1 MLSNLVGEKYVK
13 VTAPEEKN
21 PGNKVPSWKYK
32 HNTFLN
38 CIKRNSFSTKSKFQ
52 LNISL
57 WQFYKVYQNFEAAK
71 KKKLDARENS
81 AFKCKKNN
89 TQVNWYFLYILV
101 SQLEGDWQTT
111 IIN

>member
-1 MLSNLVGEKYVK
+1 LLSNLVGKKYVK

-21 PGNKVPSWKYK
+21 PGNKGPSWKYK

-38 CIKRNSFSTKSKFQ
+38 CIKRNSFSTNSKFQ

-57 WQFYKVYQNFEAAK
+57 WQFYKLYQNFEVAK

-81 AFKCKKNN
+81 TFISAKKI
-89 TQVNWYFLYILV
+89 THKWTGTSCTFWLVN
-101 SQLEGDWQTT
+101 
-111 IIN
+111 